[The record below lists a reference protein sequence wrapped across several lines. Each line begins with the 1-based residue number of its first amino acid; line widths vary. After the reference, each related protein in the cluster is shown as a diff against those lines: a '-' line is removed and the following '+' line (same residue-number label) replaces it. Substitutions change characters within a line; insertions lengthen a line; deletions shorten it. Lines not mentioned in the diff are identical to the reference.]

1 MLKRER
7 ESVIN
12 KSAHQS
18 IGNLKREKKMKIHA
32 HLKRHI
38 KTQHLLFVVWN
49 AQDAVLGRFRR
60 PDFMERRCRFV
71 VVVVIIISAHFWGK
85 KMTNYRYKLGAY
97 ARGYQNAIE
106 KGFFFFFFFERR
118 RRRSSSSGVFFSR
131 RRFASERRRPFRC
144 FRERFAP
151 QKQPST
157 HLLLQHFFFFFSSL
171 SSSSHDDASVLGTDR
186 SVALFENEERG
197 HVFRREEF
205 EKSQRS
211 SHAVRLERRFRE
223 F

>member
-1 MLKRER
+1 
-7 ESVIN
+7 
-12 KSAHQS
+12 
-18 IGNLKREKKMKIHA
+18 
-32 HLKRHI
+32 
-38 KTQHLLFVVWN
+38 
-49 AQDAVLGRFRR
+49 
-60 PDFMERRCRFV
+60 MERRCRFV
-71 VVVVIIISAHFWGK
+71 VVVVIIISAHFLGE

-106 KGFFFFFFFERR
+106 KGFFFFFFFFFERR
-118 RRRSSSSGVFFSR
+118 RRRSSSFAVFFSR
-131 RRFASERRRPFRC
+131 RRFASERRRPFQSRC
-144 FRERFAP
+144 RFRERLAP

-157 HLLLQHFFFFFSSL
+157 HLILQHFFFFFSSL

>member
-1 MLKRER
+1 
-7 ESVIN
+7 
-12 KSAHQS
+12 
-18 IGNLKREKKMKIHA
+18 
-32 HLKRHI
+32 
-38 KTQHLLFVVWN
+38 
-49 AQDAVLGRFRR
+49 
-60 PDFMERRCRFV
+60 MERRCRFV
-71 VVVVIIISAHFWGK
+71 VVVVVIISAHFWGK
-85 KMTNYRYKLGAY
+85 KMTNYRYKLAAY
-97 ARGYQNAIE
+97 ARASKSQNAIE
-106 KGFFFFFFFERR
+106 KGFFFFFERR

-131 RRFASERRRPFRC
+131 RCFASERRRPFRC

-157 HLLLQHFFFFFSSL
+157 HLLLQHFFFF
-171 SSSSHDDASVLGTDR
+171 SSSSSSSSPHDDASVLGTDR